1 MANNKIKVGRENTA
15 DFELYCVSAWLTD
28 FRKDLASFDIPTLVI
43 HGDSDRTLPL
53 SASGQATH
61 ALVKD
66 SRLVVVKDGPHG
78 LTWTHAEEVNK
89 ALLDFL
95 D

>member
-1 MANNKIKVGRENTA
+1 MKHGSSQP
-15 DFELYCVSAWLTD
+15 FH

-43 HGDSDRTLPL
+43 HGDSDRTVPL

-78 LTWTHAEEVNK
+78 LNWTHADQVNHE
-89 ALLDFL
+89 LLSFL
-95 D
+95 GG